1 MEVPGRRGQQP
12 TVVDRDEGP
21 LKFNQEKL
29 QALRPAFSDG
39 KAPGTVTPGNSSPVT
54 DGAAALVLTSPA
66 KAHQRGLTVSA
77 LESLCMCFSSA
88 WQSQCIWVLLMGRS
102 YCGIRAGHKG
112 CPLESHHRP
121 VPHGLQVL
129 ARIRGYGDAER
140 EPDQFTTAP
149 ALAIP
154 RALKAA
160 GLTLAD
166 IDYFEINE
174 AFSVVDL
181 VNRKLLGL
189 DAERCVLACCCM
201 CTQPHLLHVMQGL
214 LQ

>member
-1 MEVPGRRGQQP
+1 MAP
-12 TVVDRDEGP
+12 VVLHP
-21 LKFNQEKL
+21 LM
-29 QALRPAFSDG
+29 
-39 KAPGTVTPGNSSPVT
+39 T
-54 DGAAALVLTSPA
+54 
-66 KAHQRGLTVSA
+66 
-77 LESLCMCFSSA
+77 
-88 WQSQCIWVLLMGRS
+88 
-102 YCGIRAGHKG
+102 
-112 CPLESHHRP
+112 
-121 VPHGLQVL
+121 HGLQVL

-189 DAERCVLACCCM
+189 DPERCVLASCCM
-201 CTQPHLLHVMQGL
+201 CAQAHLVHFMQGL
-214 LQ
+214 LH

>member
-1 MEVPGRRGQQP
+1 M
-12 TVVDRDEGP
+12 T
-21 LKFNQEKL
+21 
-29 QALRPAFSDG
+29 
-39 KAPGTVTPGNSSPVT
+39 
-54 DGAAALVLTSPA
+54 
-66 KAHQRGLTVSA
+66 
-77 LESLCMCFSSA
+77 
-88 WQSQCIWVLLMGRS
+88 
-102 YCGIRAGHKG
+102 
-112 CPLESHHRP
+112 
-121 VPHGLQVL
+121 HGLQVL

-181 VNRKLLGL
+181 VNHKLLGL
-189 DAERCVLACCCM
+189 DPERCVPANCCM
-201 CTQPHLLHVMQGL
+201 RTQAHLLRIMWGL
-214 LQ
+214 LH